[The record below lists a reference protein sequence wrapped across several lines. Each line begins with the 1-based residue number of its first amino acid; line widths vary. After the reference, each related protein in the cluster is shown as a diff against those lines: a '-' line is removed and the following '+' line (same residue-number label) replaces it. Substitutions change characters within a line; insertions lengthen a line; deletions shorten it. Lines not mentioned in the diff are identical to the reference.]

1 MGSRFV
7 ITDHALARFA
17 ERRAVSA
24 TLQTNQ
30 YRELLLAELERGV
43 PFGGQIGN
51 DELYLLPSGNVAAVT
66 WKARTGI
73 VKTVLTQEQAIAN
86 MQSMG
91 AVLRPARELH
101 HQLRDIP
108 STDAEAELQ
117 ALAEEHF
124 RNGIGRKERNA
135 ILRERGYDPAGEAG
149 EIYRAA
155 YRALI
160 DAMWARKR
168 EEYWRLHRR

>member
-7 ITDHALARFA
+7 ITDHALERFA
-17 ERRAVSA
+17 ERRAVSTA
-24 TLQTNQ
+24 LQTSQ
-30 YRELLLAELERGV
+30 YRDLLLAELERGV

-51 DELYLLPSGNVAAVT
+51 DELYLLPSDNVAAIA
-66 WKARTGI
+66 WQARTGI
-73 VKTVLTQEQAIAN
+73 VKTVLTREQAIAN

-91 AVLRPARELH
+91 AVLRSARELH
-101 HQLRDIP
+101 HELRDIP
-108 STDAEAELQ
+108 DAEAELR

-124 RNGIGRKERNA
+124 NNGIGRKERNA
-135 ILRERGYDPAGEAG
+135 ILRELGYDPAGEAG

-160 DAMWARKR
+160 DDMWARKR
-168 EEYWRLHRR
+168 EEYSRLHRR

>member
-7 ITDHALARFA
+7 ITDHALDRFA
-17 ERRAVSA
+17 ERHAESA
-24 TLQTNQ
+24 ALQASQ
-30 YRELLLAELERGV
+30 SRELLLAELERGV

-51 DELYLLPSGNVAAVT
+51 DELYLLPSGNVAAIT
-66 WKARTGI
+66 WQARTGI

-86 MQSMG
+86 MRSMR
-91 AVLRPARELH
+91 AVLRLARELPE
-101 HQLRDIP
+101 QLPDTCAI
-108 STDAEAELQ
+108 DEAELRT
-117 ALAEEHF
+117 LAEQHF
-124 RNGIGRKERNA
+124 NTGVGRKERNA
-135 ILRERGYDPAGEAG
+135 ILRQRGYDPAGEAG

-168 EEYWRLHRR
+168 EEYSRLHRR

>member
-1 MGSRFV
+1 MRLRFV
-7 ITDHALARFA
+7 ITDHALDRFA
-17 ERRAVSA
+17 ERHALSA
-24 TLQTNQ
+24 ALQTNQ

-51 DELYLLPSGNVAAVT
+51 DELYLLPSGNVAAIA
-66 WKARTGI
+66 WQARSGI
-73 VKTVLTQEQAIAN
+73 VKTVLTREQAIAN

-91 AVLRPARELH
+91 AVLRLTREPRH
-101 HQLRDIP
+101 ELRDI
-108 STDAEAELQ
+108 SDAEAELQ

-124 RNGIGRKERNA
+124 KDGIGRKERNA
-135 ILRERGYDPAGEAG
+135 LLRELGYDPAGEAG

-160 DAMWARKR
+160 DTMWARKR
-168 EEYWRLHRR
+168 EEYSRLHRP

>member
-7 ITDHALARFA
+7 ITDHALDRFA
-17 ERRAVSA
+17 ERHAESA
-24 TLQTNQ
+24 ALQTNQ

-51 DELYLLPSGNVAAVT
+51 DELYLLPSGNVAAIT
-66 WKARTGI
+66 WQARTGI
-73 VKTVLTQEQAIAN
+73 VKTVLTQEQAIAK

-91 AVLRPARELH
+91 AVLRLARELPE
-101 HQLRDIP
+101 QLPDTPRAID
-108 STDAEAELQ
+108 EAELRS
-117 ALAEEHF
+117 LAEQHF
-124 RNGIGRKERNA
+124 KTGVGRKERNA
-135 ILRERGYDPAGEAG
+135 ILRQRGYDPAGEAG

-168 EEYWRLHRR
+168 EEYSRLHRR